1 MKSSRCSGSHA
12 RAFFQRELEPRIKEF
27 EKQGTDRAFWHAA
40 GAAGLLGVF
49 VPPEYGGPG
58 ADPLAIMIVSEELGR
73 APGGATVGSC
83 LNADMTTY
91 FMVHYGTDA
100 QKRRWLPGV
109 VTGDVIQATALTEPE
124 SGSDAA
130 SIRTTALRRGDHY
143 VINGSKCFISNGSK
157 ADLIYVIAKTD
168 PEARGR
174 GTSVILVPGDTP
186 GLTRRLQPTM
196 GFKGGDTSELF
207 FDDVTVPAENLLG
220 KEGEGLRMFQPVIS
234 LDRMQLCARSQGSA
248 ETAFEMTL
256 EYVRNRRIFGQRLI
270 DFQNTQFKL
279 AEMETEIAVGR
290 AFLNEII
297 RKYRAGAC
305 TDADTSMLKI
315 WIPEMEGRVLDRC
328 LQFWGG
334 SGFMDDMPIS
344 RMYTAARVQRIYAG
358 ATELQMALLAR
369 RYRAVL
375 TPGGLRLQYREHA
388 I

>member
-1 MKSSRCSGSHA
+1 MMQTAYGEELEMFRLTA
-12 RAFFQRELEPRIKEF
+12 RAFFQKELEPRIKEF
-27 EKQGTDRAFWHAA
+27 EQHGTDRVFWRAA

-49 VPPEYGGPG
+49 VPSEYGGPD

-73 APGGATVGSC
+73 TPAGATVGSC

-91 FMVHYGTDA
+91 FMVHFGTEE

-143 VINGSKCFISNGSK
+143 VINGAKCFISNGSK

-186 GLTRRLQPTM
+186 GLTRRLQATM

-207 FDDVTVPAENLLG
+207 FDDLKVPVENLLG

-297 RKYRAGAC
+297 NKYRAGTC
-305 TDADTSMLKI
+305 TDADTSMLKV
-315 WIPEMEGRVLDRC
+315 WVPEMEGRVLDRC

-358 ATELQMALLAR
+358 ATELQLALLAR
-369 RYRAVL
+369 RY
-375 TPGGLRLQYREHA
+375 LQP
-388 I
+388 

>member
-1 MKSSRCSGSHA
+1 
-12 RAFFQRELEPRIKEF
+12 
-27 EKQGTDRAFWHAA
+27 
-40 GAAGLLGVF
+40 
-49 VPPEYGGPG
+49 
-58 ADPLAIMIVSEELGR
+58 MIVSEELGR

-91 FMVHYGTDA
+91 FMVHYGTDE

-130 SIRTTALRRGDHY
+130 SIRTTALRRGDRY

-174 GTSVILVPGDTP
+174 GMSVILVPGDTP

-207 FDDVTVPAENLLG
+207 FDDVTVPVEHLLG
-220 KEGEGLRMFQPVIS
+220 KEGEGLKMFQPVIS

-248 ETAFEMTL
+248 ETAFDMTL

-297 RKYRAGAC
+297 RKYRDGTC

-315 WIPEMEGRVLDRC
+315 WLPEMEGRVLDRC

-369 RYRAVL
+369 RYVQ
-375 TPGGLRLQYREHA
+375 P
-388 I
+388 